1 VNVFNATM
9 HRVSAKLILHILD
22 KNQAAGDG
30 DLGETSVGIAFGGSG
45 E

>member
-1 VNVFNATM
+1 MCSTQRCIAF
-9 HRVSAKLILHILD
+9 RPKLVLHILN

-30 DLGETSVGIAFGGSG
+30 DLGENSVGIAFGGSG